1 MAPYGEE
8 ADPYGAKGEDK
19 DASRYDDKAGFRG
32 KDTRHDSYQRGGGQS
47 SYGGRGGYGGQGER
61 TATGRLYVGNLNYET
76 TEDML
81 YNYFY
86 EYGDVEYL
94 RIATGREHRSLGWG
108 TVQYHYDQDAEE
120 AIKHMN
126 GFEVDGRKIIV
137 KFDEKSQQQ
146 HQNQHH
152 QHDGYG
158 GGGGRG
164 GGYSQNH
171 RSGGGSY
178 GGGNRGGGRQD
189 HYSGGGGYGRK
200 Y

>member
-1 MAPYGEE
+1 M
-8 ADPYGAKGEDK
+8 
-19 DASRYDDKAGFRG
+19 
-32 KDTRHDSYQRGGGQS
+32 
-47 SYGGRGGYGGQGER
+47 ER

-76 TEDML
+76 TEDAL

-126 GFEVDGRKIIV
+126 GFDVDGRKIIV

-146 HQNQHH
+146 HQHQHQ

-171 RSGGGSY
+171 GGY
-178 GGGNRGGGRQD
+178 GGGNRGGGRQG
-189 HYSGGGGYGRK
+189 HYSGGYGRK